1 MHCIMDEAQTLIA
14 EIEDFCRRGGWAE
27 STFGRLA
34 VNDGKFV
41 SRIRGGGRVTTRTME
56 RVRTFIRDQPLKK
69 PVKDN
74 GRMVGEAFAPVN
86 SEASKITTGEIADSE
101 MVEKFGTASK
111 RAFRFYDNRQK
122 YLMFIN
128 TCSEKW
134 VTAERVGMELAHLHP
149 SPPALRV
156 FDAGMG
162 DGTVLSRVMRDM
174 HRRFSTMPFFVVG
187 KEISLE
193 DTRISLLNLS
203 DRLAEHPATVQVV
216 TNLYYTEAPRLK
228 PQSMEAAAAL
238 NWQEVALTGTT
249 AHEFDEQIRSLQQ
262 TLSHGWQ
269 VRQSEK
275 TGNPLYVRP
284 SVLVLYREDQKF
296 LLDRVIPQPGENL
309 GNYDL
314 LIVSQ
319 PYRLRN
325 PIEFKVDRVLS
336 PLADS
341 IAPGGRMLVVQSC
354 GGDPGLEI
362 IQRMWPG
369 ENPFT
374 ENRHV
379 LLKLLKSRLAK
390 KQRDLNFNAYSDHR
404 AVFRYDMHTLPSEV
418 RNSIGTS
425 TLLAAWNAAAY
436 VGQID
441 DERLD
446 EAIASREYLDATSEV
461 LRKHG
466 GLWFYDESFVISRR
480 RA

>member
-1 MHCIMDEAQTLIA
+1 MDEAQTLIA
-14 EIEDFCRRGGWAE
+14 EIEDYCRRGGCAE

-41 SRIRGGGRVTTRTME
+41 GRIRSGGRVTTRTME
-56 RVRTFIRDQPLKK
+56 RVRAFMREQSAPGFGGNGRDVFKSGPSAAMAAPTTGASQDQPK
-69 PVKDN
+69 
-74 GRMVGEAFAPVN
+74 
-86 SEASKITTGEIADSE
+86 SAS
-101 MVEKFGTASK
+101 ASN

-128 TCSEKW
+128 TCDEKW

-149 SPPALRV
+149 RPPALRL

-162 DGTVLSRVMRDM
+162 DGTVLARVMRHM
-174 HRRFSTMPFFVVG
+174 HRRHPTMPFLVVG

-193 DTRISLLNLS
+193 DIRLSLLKLS
-203 DRLAEHPATVQVV
+203 DRLVEHPATVQVV
-216 TNLYYTEAPRLK
+216 TNLYYTEATRLK
-228 PQSMEAAAAL
+228 PNSMEAAAAL
-238 NWQEVALTGTT
+238 NWQEVPLTGTT
-249 AHEFDEQIRSLQQ
+249 AHEFDEQIRALQP
-262 TLSHGWQ
+262 TLTHGWQ

-275 TGNPLYVRP
+275 TGNPLYERP
-284 SVLVLYREDQKF
+284 SVLVLYREDHKF
-296 LLDRVIPQPGENL
+296 LLDRVIPHPGETL
-309 GNYDL
+309 GDYDM

-325 PIEFKVDRVLS
+325 PVEFKVERVLA

-341 IAPGGRMLVVQSC
+341 IAPGGRMLVIQSY
-354 GGDPGLEI
+354 GGDPGQEI

-369 ENPFT
+369 EDPFT
-374 ENRHV
+374 VNRHV
-379 LLKLLKSRLAK
+379 LLKSLKDRLARTH
-390 KQRDLNFNAYSDHR
+390 RDLNYNAYSDQR

-418 RNSIGTS
+418 SNSIGTS
-425 TLLAAWNAAAY
+425 TLLAAWNAAIY

-441 DERLD
+441 DDRLD
-446 EAIASREYLDATSEV
+446 DVIASRDYLDATADV
-461 LRKHG
+461 LQKHG

>member
-1 MHCIMDEAQTLIA
+1 MDEAQTLIA
-14 EIEDFCRRGGWAE
+14 EIREYCRREGCAE

-41 SRIRGGGRVTTRTME
+41 GRIRNGGRVTTRTME
-56 RVRTFIRDQPLKK
+56 RVRRFMREQPTSGGGKGRDVFK
-69 PVKDN
+69 PGDA
-74 GRMVGEAFAPVN
+74 G
-86 SEASKITTGEIADSE
+86 ASASTSADAAAVDDTTNAVTTSN
-101 MVEKFGTASK
+101 

-128 TCSEKW
+128 TCDEKW

-149 SPPALRV
+149 RPPALRL

-162 DGTVLSRVMRDM
+162 DGTVLARVMRHM
-174 HRRFSTMPFFVVG
+174 HRRYPTMPFFVVG

-193 DTRISLLNLS
+193 DTRLSLLRLS
-203 DRLAEHPATVQVV
+203 DRLVEHPATVQVV

-228 PQSMEAAAAL
+228 PQSMAAAAAL
-238 NWQEVALTGTT
+238 NWQEVALSGTT
-249 AHEFDEQIRSLQQ
+249 AHEFDEQIRALQP
-262 TLSHGWQ
+262 TLTHGWQ

-284 SVLVLYREDQKF
+284 SVLVLYREDHKF
-296 LLDRVIPQPGENL
+296 LLDRVIPQPGETL

-325 PIEFKVDRVLS
+325 PVEFKVDRVLA

-341 IAPGGRMLVVQSC
+341 IAPGGRMLVIQSY

-362 IQRMWPG
+362 IQRIWPG

-374 ENRHV
+374 ANRHV
-379 LLKLLKSRLAK
+379 LLKSLKERLARK
-390 KQRDLNFNAYSDHR
+390 NRDLNFNAYSDQR

-418 RNSIGTS
+418 SNSIGTS
-425 TLLAAWNAAAY
+425 TLLAAWNAAIY

-441 DERLD
+441 DDRLD
-446 EAIASREYLDATSEV
+446 EVIASRDYLDATADV
-461 LRKHG
+461 LHKHG

-480 RA
+480 RG

>member
-1 MHCIMDEAQTLIA
+1 
-14 EIEDFCRRGGWAE
+14 
-27 STFGRLA
+27 
-34 VNDGKFV
+34 
-41 SRIRGGGRVTTRTME
+41 
-56 RVRTFIRDQPLKK
+56 
-69 PVKDN
+69 
-74 GRMVGEAFAPVN
+74 
-86 SEASKITTGEIADSE
+86 
-101 MVEKFGTASK
+101 
-111 RAFRFYDNRQK
+111 
-122 YLMFIN
+122 
-128 TCSEKW
+128 
-134 VTAERVGMELAHLHP
+134 
-149 SPPALRV
+149 
-156 FDAGMG
+156 
-162 DGTVLSRVMRDM
+162 
-174 HRRFSTMPFFVVG
+174 
-187 KEISLE
+187 
-193 DTRISLLNLS
+193 
-203 DRLAEHPATVQVV
+203 
-216 TNLYYTEAPRLK
+216 
-228 PQSMEAAAAL
+228 
-238 NWQEVALTGTT
+238 
-249 AHEFDEQIRSLQQ
+249 
-262 TLSHGWQ
+262 
-269 VRQSEK
+269 
-275 TGNPLYVRP
+275 
-284 SVLVLYREDQKF
+284 VLYREDQKF
-296 LLDRVIPQPGENL
+296 RLDRVIPQPGENL

-374 ENRHV
+374 ENRHA

-418 RNSIGTS
+418 SNSIGTS

-441 DERLD
+441 DQRLD
-446 EAIASREYLDATSEV
+446 AAIASREYLDATGEV